1 MVVMK
6 QMEVVDVQFVTS
18 ARALKLAGRFDK
30 TLCDEAAARFTFED
44 VTRCAF
50 ELTIK
55 VISKECWQVKGQMSA
70 DIVQSCIATGAPV
83 KEHIDAEIE
92 ERFVP
97 TFEEHDE
104 IDVTDSSVEVLQ
116 DGKIPLGEVLMQ
128 TLGLAA
134 NPYPRV
140 ENAPDNFEFGPKIE
154 KENPFSKL
162 IHLKK

>member
-1 MVVMK
+1 MDVID
-6 QMEVVDVQFVTS
+6 QIEDVDVQFVTS
-18 ARALKLAGRFDK
+18 ARAWHLSGAMSQS
-30 TLCDEAAARFTFED
+30 LCETIAARFGFEEVSHGYFD
-44 VTRCAF
+44 VK
-50 ELTIK
+50 IK
-55 VISKECWQVKGQMSA
+55 VISKECWQVKGAIQA
-70 DIVQSCIATGAPV
+70 DITQACIATGAPV
-83 KEHIDAEIE
+83 AESINAAIE

-97 TFEEHDE
+97 TVAEHDE
-104 IDVTDSSVEVLQ
+104 IDVTDSSVEALQ
-116 DGKIPLGEVLMQ
+116 EGKIPLGEVLMQ

>member
-1 MVVMK
+1 
-6 QMEVVDVQFVTS
+6 MEILDQIEDIDVQFVTS
-18 ARALKLAGRFDK
+18 ARPMHIKAALGDD
-30 TLCDEAAARFTFED
+30 LCDEIASRFTFDE
-44 VTRCAF
+44 VRHVRF
-50 ELTIK
+50 EVVIK
-55 VISKECWQVKGQMSA
+55 VISKECWQVKGAIEA
-70 DIVQSCIATGAPV
+70 DITQACIATGEAV
-83 KEHIDAEIE
+83 REHIDAPIE

-97 TFEEHDE
+97 TVAEHDE
-104 IDVTDSSVEVLQ
+104 IDVTDSSVEALQ
-116 DGKIPLGEVLMQ
+116 EGKIPLSEVLIQ

>member
-1 MVVMK
+1 
-6 QMEVVDVQFVTS
+6 MEYIDQIEDIDVQFVTS
-18 ARALKLAGRFDK
+18 ARPLHMTAALSDD
-30 TLCDEAAARFTFED
+30 LCDKIALRFTFDKVRHVRFD
-44 VTRCAF
+44 VK
-50 ELTIK
+50 IK
-55 VISKECWQVKGQMSA
+55 VISKECWQVKGLISA
-70 DIVQSCIATGAPV
+70 EITQACIATGEPV
-83 KEHIDAEIE
+83 IEKIEALIE

-97 TFEEHDE
+97 TVAEHDE
-104 IDVTDSSVEVLQ
+104 IDVTDSSVEALQ
-116 DGKIPLGEVLMQ
+116 NGKIPLSEVLMQ

>member
-1 MVVMK
+1 MTEIN
-6 QMEVVDVQFVTS
+6 QIEDIDVQFVTS
-18 ARALKLAGRFDK
+18 ARALKLDGRFDK
-30 TLCDEAAARFTFED
+30 ALCEEIAKRFGFEE
-44 VTRCAF
+44 VKSCHFA
-50 ELTIK
+50 LTIK
-55 VISKECWQVKGQMSA
+55 VISKDCWQVKGHMTA
-70 DIVQSCIATGAPV
+70 DIVQACIATGAPV